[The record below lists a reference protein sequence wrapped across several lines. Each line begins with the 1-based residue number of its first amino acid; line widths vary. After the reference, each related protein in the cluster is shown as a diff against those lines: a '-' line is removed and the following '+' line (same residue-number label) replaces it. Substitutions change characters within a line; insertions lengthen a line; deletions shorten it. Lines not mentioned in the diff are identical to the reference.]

1 MNRERN
7 RRQEVGSEV
16 GTDKRNKK
24 GKKEYMNV
32 GRYA

>member
-24 GKKEYMNV
+24 GKRIHEY
-32 GRYA
+32 R